1 MNHLEEFVQA
11 LGGAMA
17 GAQQVTRARWPGIRI
32 AQMEVSLAAT
42 VEPGDVSGCLA
53 LRVGRPPRGKQT
65 LHELSIV
72 VPGDA
77 HAAIVVS
84 LDGELF
90 GHYRRPADGQAN

>member
-17 GAQQVTRARWPGIRI
+17 CAQQATGYRWPGIRI
-32 AQMEVSLAAT
+32 AQMQVVLAAT
-42 VEPGDVSGCLA
+42 VEPGDAPGCLA
-53 LRVGRPPRGKQT
+53 IRVGRAPRGKQT
-65 LHELSIV
+65 VHELSIA

-77 HAAIVVS
+77 QEAIVVR

-90 GHYRRPADGQAN
+90 GHYRRPGDGQAN